1 MLLTIVYNYIF
12 SGYIVIDPTYL
23 EERVGVAQLTMGI
36 NSYREV
42 CTLYFDYLTETTLA
56 VDVIPSVSEFAAYYA
71 SQLTNMIKEVVQK
84 DVEAR

>member
-1 MLLTIVYNYIF
+1 M
-12 SGYIVIDPTYL
+12 IDPTYL

-42 CTLYFDYLTETTLA
+42 CSLHFDYLTETTLA
-56 VDVIPSVSEFAAYYA
+56 VDVIPTVSNYAAYYA
-71 SQLTNMIKEVVQK
+71 GQLTTLIKETVQR